1 MHVLGILVPLRIES
15 NQVPF
20 GSHLSCEA
28 GDVERGV
35 ALLGGGVDVGAAR
48 EEFPDDGDVPLLGG
62 EVERVEAVG
71 VARVDV
77 GGALEELQHL
87 LQVAAAGGA
96 QEARIVVGLQDKGI
110 VIELRR
116 GEVVKLG
123 RGK

>member
-1 MHVLGILVPLRIES
+1 MHVFGIRVPLRIES

-48 EEFPDDGDVPLLGG
+48 EELADDGDVALLGG
-62 EVERVEAVG
+62 EVQRVEPVG

-77 GGALEELQHL
+77 GRPLEELEHL

-96 QEARIVVGLQDKGI
+96 QEARIVVGLKESGGAG
-110 VIELRR
+110 VRR
-116 GEVVKLG
+116 WC
-123 RGK
+123 R